1 VGDSQP
7 TVLGACL
14 TNEVMSG
21 AWIKKK
27 DNGVSV
33 QEKHTS
39 GDLLTLRNIFHGI
52 VVDATGLL
60 FHGIVVDATGLL
72 WPERPQ
78 LKQMWLEAALAVGG
92 AGRHSTC
99 GGGGRAL
106 GPVCWCGH

>member
-39 GDLLTLRNIFHGI
+39 GDLLALRNIFHGI

-60 FHGIVVDATGLL
+60 WHGVLSSEVARATTV
-72 WPERPQ
+72 
-78 LKQMWLEAALAVGG
+78 EADVA
-92 AGRHSTC
+92 
-99 GGGGRAL
+99 GGGSSGWWRRQAQHM
-106 GPVCWCGH
+106 WRWR